1 MRRKKSGKGDAEGEE
16 GVGEVGL
23 MRTLS
28 ERMND
33 HAGDHHMKDTPGM
46 EERPGLVLAPTDE
59 LEEESTPH
67 QHQQQQGEIV
77 PPPAW
82 KRRKSQLVKEEER
95 RARETLLMATAG
107 GLPAVPQGKGIDQ
120 EGGLEQMDMDLR
132 PPTAAF
138 AKGATSGAGVG
149 GGNGS
154 ASESGGEGWSP
165 RSSTS
170 SLRSFDPVVNGGG
183 GGSGSITPTPPAMH
197 SRRSSAYGAAPQMA
211 SPLSK
216 TAQEHEHTR
225 HLRKASQVGG
235 FEGMVP
241 DMSNPTT
248 PSGERPL
255 DTIRRMSMLSDGRGD
270 GYSSVGAA
278 KRRTRGAVPA
288 ASSGAAGVRKKAGGE
303 VGPVGIPMD
312 DSICEFPSPG

>member
-1 MRRKKSGKGDAEGEE
+1 
-16 GVGEVGL
+16 

-33 HAGDHHMKDTPGM
+33 YAGDHHLKDTPGM

-59 LEEESTPH
+59 LEEESSPH
-67 QHQQQQGEIV
+67 QHQQQHQQQGEIV

-107 GLPAVPQGKGIDQ
+107 GLPAVPQGKGVDQ
-120 EGGLEQMDMDLR
+120 EGVLEEIDMDLR

-138 AKGATSGAGVG
+138 AKGANNGAGVG

-183 GGSGSITPTPPAMH
+183 GGGSGSITPTAPAMH

-270 GYSSVGAA
+270 GYSSVAAA

-288 ASSGAAGVRKKAGGE
+288 ASSGAAGVRKKTGGE

>member
-1 MRRKKSGKGDAEGEE
+1 M
-16 GVGEVGL
+16 GEVGL

-28 ERMND
+28 ERMDD
-33 HAGDHHMKDTPGM
+33 HGTNHGTGDTNGM
-46 EERPGLVLAPTDE
+46 HLEERPGLVLAPTDE

-67 QHQQQQGEIV
+67 QHQQQGEIV

-95 RARETLLMATAG
+95 RARETLLLATAG
-107 GLPAVPQGKGIDQ
+107 GLPAVPQGKGVDQ
-120 EGGLEQMDMDLR
+120 EGGLEEMDVDLR

-138 AKGATSGAGVG
+138 AKGASNGAGVG

-170 SLRSFDPVVNGGG
+170 SLRSFDPVVNGGSG
-183 GGSGSITPTPPAMH
+183 GANGGSGSITPTPPAMH

>member
-1 MRRKKSGKGDAEGEE
+1 
-16 GVGEVGL
+16 
-23 MRTLS
+23 
-28 ERMND
+28 
-33 HAGDHHMKDTPGM
+33 
-46 EERPGLVLAPTDE
+46 
-59 LEEESTPH
+59 
-67 QHQQQQGEIV
+67 
-77 PPPAW
+77 
-82 KRRKSQLVKEEER
+82 
-95 RARETLLMATAG
+95 
-107 GLPAVPQGKGIDQ
+107 
-120 EGGLEQMDMDLR
+120 
-132 PPTAAF
+132 
-138 AKGATSGAGVG
+138 
-149 GGNGS
+149 
-154 ASESGGEGWSP
+154 
-165 RSSTS
+165 
-170 SLRSFDPVVNGGG
+170 
-183 GGSGSITPTPPAMH
+183 
-197 SRRSSAYGAAPQMA
+197 MA

-270 GYSSVGAA
+270 GYSPVGAA

-312 DSICEFPSPG
+312 DSICEFPIPG